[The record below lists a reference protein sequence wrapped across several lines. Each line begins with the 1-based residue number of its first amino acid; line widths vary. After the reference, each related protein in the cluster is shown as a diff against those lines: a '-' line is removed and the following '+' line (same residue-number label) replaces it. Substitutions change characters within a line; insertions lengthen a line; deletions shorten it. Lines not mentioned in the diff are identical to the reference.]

1 MPAPVRSM
9 LSMRS
14 VAGVA
19 AAPDSRQQTAGTRML
34 PRNPVCV
41 ADVGNVWVGLGAGRD
56 QLVYA
61 TDLRTLD
68 SCCVLRSREAVL
80 KMLIAPD
87 KGLWLSMTNSDIE
100 YWDVEPVL
108 QVPVRPWSSRAPC
121 ARV

>member
-1 MPAPVRSM
+1 M
-9 LSMRS
+9 
-14 VAGVA
+14 
-19 AAPDSRQQTAGTRML
+19 
-34 PRNPVCV
+34 CV
-41 ADVGNVWVGLGAGRD
+41 VDIGYVWVGLGAGRD

-108 QVPVRPWSSRAPC
+108 QVPTPPWSSRAPC